1 VLKPICVISE
11 FDRANRCYTTMLIT
25 NGHRVV
31 GETLSSKT
39 KGGRDRDV
47 RNLRAK
53 LPQRVVELRV
63 SGEEPHQVWQATIK
77 ELDGNI
83 VSIFES
89 TSRGALARDVYRYN
103 ANLPTEQEQQS

>member
-1 VLKPICVISE
+1 MLKAICVISE

-31 GETLSSKT
+31 GDTLSSKT
-39 KGGRDRDV
+39 KGGRDRDM
-47 RNLRAK
+47 RALRAK
-53 LPQRVVELRV
+53 LPQRTVELRV

-77 ELDGNI
+77 EMTGD
-83 VSIFES
+83 VVAIFEN

-103 ANLPTEQEQQS
+103 ANLPTEQEKQS